1 MYTLITP
8 NADHTITGGTLEDLR
23 YKLIEYH
30 ESNRR
35 DPQYGDYIDQFHA
48 VYPLDESELDDGE
61 TPETPRPLTPEILK
75 GLAQHI
81 WDTPAVSLTE
91 EKGTDINRLAEALH
105 YMLDM
110 DTTAAEGALR
120 TYITQIE
127 ELEDRSI
134 DEDEIAEVDADFLI
148 GAVKSARR
156 TGDLG
161 LHELDTVTEAAQDM
175 EDKAQALEH
184 ARAERDAAIRAAV
197 HAGARIQDV
206 ATAAGISRQAVD
218 KIIRA

>member
-8 NADHTITGGTLEDLR
+8 NADRTITGGTLEDLR

-61 TPETPRPLTPEILK
+61 TPEPARPLTPEILK
-75 GLAQHI
+75 GLAKHI

-91 EKGTDINRLAEALH
+91 EKGTDITRLAETLH

-110 DTTAAEGALR
+110 DTTAAEDALR

-127 ELEDRSI
+127 ELESRSI

-161 LHELDTVTEAAQDM
+161 LRELDLISEATREM
-175 EDKAQALEH
+175 ESQEDRLRA

-218 KIIRA
+218 KIIRS